1 MALTSFII
9 VPAVYE
15 FNDYISSYFGFPVKV
30 NIFYNWFK
38 VELPGKTGLPTSISA
53 KMQPTD
59 QISALLS

>member
-1 MALTSFII
+1 M

-15 FNDYISSYFGFPVKV
+15 FNDSISSYLGFPVKV
-30 NIFYNWFK
+30 NIFYNWLR

-53 KMQPTD
+53 KIQPTD